1 MREDPATQPLPVG
14 GRAAEEV
21 GTVDGPTRTL
31 RRHPS
36 AIDIVGRARHI
47 TCALGAEPDDHF
59 GDLFGVAHALKRG
72 VRKDRLAAQ
81 LHRGLSHAGPD
92 VARADRVH
100 PDVGLG
106 IFDRRGLGQPD
117 HAVLGRDIGG

>member
-1 MREDPATQPLPVG
+1 MKMPPCWFASRTGLYIDDGSAKFQGGIDNSPCFPRFYRGSAKMREDPATQPLPVG

-72 VRKDRLAAQ
+72 VR
-81 LHRGLSHAGPD
+81 
-92 VARADRVH
+92 
-100 PDVGLG
+100 
-106 IFDRRGLGQPD
+106 
-117 HAVLGRDIGG
+117 